1 MHRKSYRRA
10 SRRLAAAPVLLAL
23 LLFTGCFSHHTI
35 IRVNADGSGIIEQEV
50 ILLESMVQM
59 LQMFAP
65 PGQAEDA
72 PLYTLEDLEAEAAA
86 MGEGVTLVSVEP
98 LDTGD
103 TSQGYRAIYAFEDVR
118 KLTIEQNAEP
128 PMPDA
133 MSASMN
139 MPGDAPEE
147 PSEAIQFDF
156 TPGAPAALSIRVPMP
171 DPEDFEG
178 GEDPAVPDS
187 LNQTPPIEM
196 LRGMFEGARISLVV
210 EVDGAITD
218 TDATYRDGDQ
228 VVLMDID
235 FEALLE
241 DPEQFEKLT
250 NQQPSSIAEAREML
264 ESIHGIKVETQEV
277 IQIHFE

>member
-1 MHRKSYRRA
+1 MHRKSYRRVPH
-10 SRRLAAAPVLLAL
+10 RLAAASVLLTL

-35 IRVNADGSGIIEQEV
+35 IRVNADGSGTIEQEV
-50 ILLESMVQM
+50 VLLESMVQM

-103 TSQGYRAIYAFEDVR
+103 ASQGYRAIYAFEDVR

-133 MSASMN
+133 MSAD
-139 MPGDAPEE
+139 MPDAAPDA

-156 TPGAPAALSIRVPMP
+156 TPGTPAALSIRVPMP
-171 DPEDFEG
+171 DQEDFENN
-178 GEDPAVPDS
+178 DPVPDS

-210 EVDGAITD
+210 EVDGTITD

-241 DPEQFEKLT
+241 DPEQFENLT
-250 NQQPSSIAEAREML
+250 NRQPSSITEAREML
-264 ESIHGIKVETQEV
+264 ESIDGIKVETQEV
-277 IQIHFE
+277 IQIRFE